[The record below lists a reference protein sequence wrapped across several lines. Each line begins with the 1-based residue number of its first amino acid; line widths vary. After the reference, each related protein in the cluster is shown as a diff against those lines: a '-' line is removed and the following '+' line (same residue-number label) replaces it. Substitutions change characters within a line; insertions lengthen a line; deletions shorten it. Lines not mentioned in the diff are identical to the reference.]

1 MMFSS
6 FLLLAIGVTFSQGKT
21 ETCSKKI
28 DLAIILD
35 ASASIGEDNFNLAKN
50 FAKTLSRRFTTS
62 SKNVR
67 VAFVAYSQHINV
79 LSRFSDDQDKG
90 KLENIISNA
99 FYEASSSG
107 TGKTM
112 EAVNF
117 EVFSAKSG
125 SRIGRP
131 GVKKATV
138 VVTDGYSGLGTEFV
152 KMQADRMKTRG
163 IEMFAIGITKRMNEE
178 ELTALSSKPVKSHLF
193 RLTDLKAV
201 KGIVDHIVKEV
212 CK

>member
-1 MMFSS
+1 MQFSC
-6 FLLLAIGVTFSQGKT
+6 FYTGKT

-35 ASASIGEDNFNLAKN
+35 ASASIGEDNFNLAKS

-62 SKNVR
+62 PKNVR
-67 VAFVAYSQHINV
+67 VAVVAYSQHINI
-79 LSRFSDDQDKG
+79 LSRFSDAQDEG
-90 KLENIISNA
+90 KLENIISSA

-131 GVKKATV
+131 GKQCV
-138 VVTDGYSGLGTEFV
+138 FV
-152 KMQADRMKTRG
+152 LLEQTLKRL
-163 IEMFAIGITKRMNEE
+163 EMVLPI
-178 ELTALSSKPVKSHLF
+178 SVLF
-193 RLTDLKAV
+193 KNLP
-201 KGIVDHIVKEV
+201 
-212 CK
+212 